1 MIKIKPILANEKG
14 SAIIVAVMILVLL
27 TIIGMAATQNSN
39 TELKITTNSQLYK
52 MAFYAAE
59 SGWQDMA
66 VYIVQN
72 NPPDNVLA
80 GPTKTIA
87 QDTGYQ
93 ATAESLKAVYEDGW
107 EATDFLERPYT
118 ITSNGFAPRGAASQ
132 IVVGLD
138 KIEKYKQ
145 YD

>member
-1 MIKIKPILANEKG
+1 MKEIKLILTNDKG
-14 SAIIVAVMILVLL
+14 SAILVALMILVLL

-66 VYIVQN
+66 VWIVQN
-72 NPPDNVLA
+72 NPPETSSSRS
-80 GPTKTIA
+80 GTIGS
-87 QDTGYQ
+87 DTAYDVI
-93 ATAESLKAVYEDGW
+93 AESLKAVYEDGW

-118 ITSNGFAPRGAASQ
+118 ITSNGSAPRGAASQ

>member
-1 MIKIKPILANEKG
+1 MIKINPILKNDNG
-14 SAIIVAVMILVLL
+14 SAILIALMILVLL
-27 TIIGMAATQNSN
+27 TIIGMAATKNSN

-59 SGWQDMA
+59 SGWQEMA
-66 VYIVQN
+66 VYIAAH
-72 NPPDNVLA
+72 NPPNGTLTW
-80 GPTKTIA
+80 PEKTIVPN
-87 QDTGYQ
+87 TTYQ
-93 ATAESLKAVYEDGW
+93 VTSESLNATYDDGW
-107 EATDFLERPYT
+107 EATDFLKRPYT
-118 ITSNGFAPRGAASQ
+118 ITSDGHAPRGAASQ

>member
-1 MIKIKPILANEKG
+1 MVKIKPLVKNDKG
-14 SAIIVAVMILVLL
+14 SAILVALMILVLL
-27 TIIGMAATQNSN
+27 TIIGMAATKTSN

-59 SGWQDMA
+59 SGWQELA
-66 VYIVQN
+66 VQIVQT
-72 NPPDNVLA
+72 NPPDSTVTLDR
-80 GPTKTIA
+80 TIA
-87 QDTGYQ
+87 PNTAYQVTG
-93 ATAESLKAVYEDGW
+93 ESKKAVYDDGW

-118 ITSNGFAPRGAASQ
+118 ITSNGSAPRGAASQ

>member
-1 MIKIKPILANEKG
+1 MKEIKPILTNDKG
-14 SAIIVAVMILVLL
+14 SAILVALMILVLL

-59 SGWQDMA
+59 SGWQELA
-66 VYIVQN
+66 VQIVQT
-72 NPPDNVLA
+72 NPPDNTVTLNR
-80 GPTKTIA
+80 TIA
-87 QDTGYQ
+87 PNTGYDVI
-93 ATAESLKAVYEDGW
+93 AESLKAVYEDGW
-107 EATDFLERPYT
+107 EASEFLERPYT
-118 ITSNGFAPRGAASQ
+118 ITSNGAAPRGAASQ